1 MDKNIIDTHVH
12 IFPDYMSAKALERL
26 ENKYKLS
33 FIAEPILKDLFSFMD
48 SSNINFSIIQ
58 PVSTSI
64 LQVEILN
71 SWLINTIKDNPDKIG
86 AFGTI
91 FPGYRD
97 FQDELSRIKEGGLKG
112 VKFHPNFQGFY
123 PDDEKMDGIYS
134 KIIENDLWTLFHAGD
149 EVTPVNRLYSK
160 VDSFIRL
167 RKKFPEMKIIL
178 AHLGGFRLWDEVID
192 KIVGEDFYLDL
203 SYTFNFLE
211 GFKIKDIIE
220 RHGPGRIFFATDFP
234 LPNSMTP
241 IKAFL
246 DLGFDKDIEEKI
258 LYRNA
263 LEKVLS

>member
-1 MDKNIIDTHVH
+1 LVQY
-12 IFPDYMSAKALERL
+12 FPD
-26 ENKYKLS
+26 
-33 FIAEPILKDLFSFMD
+33 
-48 SSNINFSIIQ
+48 
-58 PVSTSI
+58 T
-64 LQVEILN
+64 
-71 SWLINTIKDNPDKIG
+71 G
-86 AFGTI
+86 
-91 FPGYRD
+91 
-97 FQDELSRIKEGGLKG
+97 IKEGGLKG

-134 KIIENDLWTLFHAGD
+134 EIIENDLWTLFHAGD
-149 EVTPVNRLYSK
+149 EVTPVNKLYSK

-178 AHLGGFRLWDEVID
+178 AHLGGFRLWDEVVD

-220 RHGPGRIFFATDFP
+220 KHGPDRIFFATDFP
-234 LPNSMTP
+234 LPNSKTP
-241 IKAFL
+241 IKVFL